1 MIHYL
6 ASGLR
11 RCSAGESARP
21 LAWYPLL
28 TADADGR
35 ATLTGLAPPAGKP
48 LRLLIDA
55 WGDGRIESCE
65 LTVK

>member
-1 MIHYL
+1 M
-6 ASGLR
+6 
-11 RCSAGESARP
+11 ARP

-35 ATLTGLAPPAGKP
+35 VTLTGLAPPAGKP
-48 LRLLIDA
+48 RRLLIDA
-55 WGDGRIESCE
+55 WGDGGIESCE